1 MELVSEFYPTTSICN
16 RLLRK
21 NDCKIAM
28 KSQLPVI
35 MEQNQNNQNQQAHDA
50 NQQQYNREF
59 ALQAHIMHQGQ
70 SINRL
75 YGMLGSSS
83 FVRGFKT
90 VVSVLMEIFMY
101 MLLLG
106 AVLLIIFIPSDP
118 MIFSQQLNDD
128 TSFTGGI
135 HSDTVTGLIITL
147 KVIIFLFSL
156 SFLLCAILLRRNRKK
171 SSLIGHA
178 HKEAETLKRNFDQ
191 AMQLF
196 RF

>member
-1 MELVSEFYPTTSICN
+1 
-16 RLLRK
+16 
-21 NDCKIAM
+21 
-28 KSQLPVI
+28 
-35 MEQNQNNQNQQAHDA
+35 MEQNQNNQNQHAYDA

-75 YGMLGSSS
+75 HGMLNSSS

-101 MLLLG
+101 LLFTW
-106 AVLLIIFIPSDP
+106 AIILIIIVPIDYTFD
-118 MIFSQQLNDD
+118 QQVNQDISVSS
-128 TSFTGGI
+128 TI
-135 HSDTVTGLIITL
+135 HSNNIAGIIISC
-147 KVIIFLFSL
+147 KIAIFFISL

-171 SSLIGHA
+171 SSLIGRA
-178 HKEAETLKRNFDQ
+178 YRETETLKKNFDQ